1 MPENLRPLDLLGCVQ
16 SGIVREIAGGRGI
29 GRRLSSMG
37 LHPGATVRLV
47 CAQPAR
53 GPVVVEINGTT
64 RLALG
69 RGIARKVM
77 VEVKGS

>member
-1 MPENLRPLDLLGCVQ
+1 
-16 SGIVREIAGGRGI
+16 
-29 GRRLSSMG
+29 MG

>member
-1 MPENLRPLDLLGCVQ
+1 MSENLRPLDLLGCVN
-16 SGIVREIAGGRGI
+16 SGIVREIAGGRGV
-29 GRRLSSMG
+29 GRRLIAMG
-37 LHPGATVRLV
+37 LRPGATVRLV

-53 GPVVVEINGTT
+53 GPVVIEINGTT

>member
-1 MPENLRPLDLLGCVQ
+1 MADSLKSLDLLGCVQ
-16 SGIVREIAGGRGI
+16 SGVVRDIQGGRGV
-29 GRRLSSMG
+29 GRRLSAMG

-77 VEVKGS
+77 VEVKGT